1 MTIGVVRR
9 DLIHMKININKRDI
23 FIFFLTF
30 FILSIFLF
38 IFAPGILTYDSYNQL
53 QQISSFKFNNWH
65 PFFHTFIEMILLKVW
80 NNPSIIGLFQIFVFS
95 LIWTFIC
102 HYNKKDDNKNF
113 ILQVIF
119 TLFICFNPINFLY
132 AITLW
137 KDILFS
143 YILLVVC
150 FLSQKVLE
158 KSFKC
163 SLKDCLFLGLSLVLL
178 SKIRY
183 NGMYIALILLIIFII
198 LLYKRDKKS
207 KMFLKLPVIYVVGML
222 FISSLNLV
230 FNVTEN
236 EKSAVEP
243 KVMQY
248 LSLHLIENNISK
260 NDRKII
266 QEVADINSLKKVYHP
281 TFSDNTYSKL
291 DHKKYKKYKKELIS
305 YCFKYSFK
313 NPDVFIKFVFDSTS
327 FIWNPTFPENT
338 IGLILNTDI
347 SSVNNE
353 NNLTPYHI
361 NKRYYQIVNNK
372 INYTL
377 NNKLLKIILY
387 NPAFYMYLGFII
399 MLILWIRF
407 RYNSLFIVLP
417 NLLNLLIV
425 AVSNP
430 IHDVRY
436 IYPNMLLFYLLCAIL
451 IGKEVKCNER
461 KNVKNISK

>member
-1 MTIGVVRR
+1 MIISMVRR
-9 DLIHMKININKRDI
+9 DLIHMKINITRRDI

-30 FILSIFLF
+30 SSLFIFLL

-53 QQISSFKFNNWH
+53 QQISSLKFNNWH
-65 PFFHTFIEMILLKVW
+65 PFFHTFIEMILLKIW
-80 NNPSIIGLFQIFVFS
+80 NNPSIIGFFQILVFS
-95 LIWTFIC
+95 IVWTSIC
-102 HYNKKDDNKNF
+102 HYNNKNDNKNF
-113 ILQVIF
+113 ILQVVI

-143 YILLVVC
+143 YILFGVC
-150 FLSQKVLE
+150 FLSQRVVE
-158 KSFKC
+158 KGFKC
-163 SLKDCLFLGLSLVLL
+163 SLSDCIFLGLALVTL

-183 NGMYIALILLIIFII
+183 NGMYIAFILLIIFVIF
-198 LLYKRDKKS
+198 LYKRDKKS
-207 KMFLKLPVIYVVGML
+207 KMFLKLPFVYIIGIL

-230 FNVTEN
+230 YNVAEN

-243 KVMQY
+243 KIMQY

-260 NDRKII
+260 NDRKVI
-266 QEVADINSLKKVYHP
+266 QKVADISSLKKVYHP
-281 TFSDNTYSKL
+281 TFSDNTYSKV
-291 DHKKYKKYKKELIS
+291 DHKKYKKYQKELIS

-313 NPDVFIKFVFDSTS
+313 DPKIFIKFVFDSTS
-327 FIWNPTFPENT
+327 FIWNPTFPKNT

-347 SSVNNE
+347 SSVNNKD
-353 NNLTPYHI
+353 NLTPYHI
-361 NKRYYQIVNNK
+361 NKRYYQVINNK

-377 NNKLLKIILY
+377 SNNLLKIILY
-387 NPAFYMYLGFII
+387 NPAFYMYLSFIVMFILWRRFKYNSFFII
-399 MLILWIRF
+399 
-407 RYNSLFIVLP
+407 LP

-436 IYPNMLLFYLLCAIL
+436 IYPNMLVFYLLCVIL
-451 IGKEVKCNER
+451 ISREVKCNER
-461 KNVKNISK
+461 KSVKNTSK